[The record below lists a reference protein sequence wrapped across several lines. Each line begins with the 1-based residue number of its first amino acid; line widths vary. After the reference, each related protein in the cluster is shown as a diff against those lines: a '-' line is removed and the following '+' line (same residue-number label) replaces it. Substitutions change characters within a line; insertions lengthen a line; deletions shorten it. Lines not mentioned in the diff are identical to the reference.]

1 MYVVVPKRII
11 RNIYKKVIKLGGD
24 KLLIVDRKLAGILG
38 GLGNVGIILSIAGLG
53 AVIDPSGAGIELTL
67 AVVFLGIGSVLALM
81 IGLTSLA
88 HYYNVPVKEKTT
100 KFAWAT
106 LIAYVLTILTAW
118 INSESMVGFLLFIV
132 FVVLLI
138 WTKKDVYIYTG
149 QASSIFGV
157 VARVYARVSRKVI
170 DPHSGGGG
178 NTVVVMTPGTYVG
191 SGIAMQIFAI
201 VLALILWFTLE
212 PIAWILWGLIGK

>member
-1 MYVVVPKRII
+1 MLV
-11 RNIYKKVIKLGGD
+11 
-24 KLLIVDRKLAGILG
+24 VDRKLAGILG
-38 GLGNVGIILSIAGLG
+38 GLGNIGVILSLAGLG
-53 AVIDPSGAGIELTL
+53 AVMNPSEAGIGFTL
-67 AVVFLGIGSVLALM
+67 AVVVLGIGCVLALM

-106 LIAYVLTILTAW
+106 LITYILTMLLLW
-118 INSESMVGFLLFIV
+118 LNSESSIGAILFLAFIG
-132 FVVLLI
+132 LLI

-149 QASSIFGV
+149 QASSIFGI

-170 DPHSGGGG
+170 DPHSGGSG
-178 NTVVVMTPGTYVG
+178 NVVVVMTPQAYVG

-201 VLALILWFTLE
+201 LLALVLWFTLE
-212 PIAWILWGLIGK
+212 PIAWILWGLTGK